1 MFSELLS
8 GVFIQGPFVC
18 NALKKL
24 SDERWEKF
32 LGHFSTKGMHCSPIL
47 QHTGLRNVECINE
60 KKEKFEAT
68 NIYEN
73 LSMRKLQQFLTLE
86 ENMGKFFTY
95 CISSYRVRGYYYQK
109 LLNFT
114 YIEVCLAR
122 VLLVRR
128 VLFKGGPY
136 MRKYGT

>member
-47 QHTGLRNVECINE
+47 LHSGLRNVEFI
-60 KKEKFEAT
+60 KKGEIWSQ

-73 LSMRKLQQFLTLE
+73 LSITTYVTGFFMWKNCYSCKKGDFENRICQFQ
-86 ENMGKFFTY
+86 GF
-95 CISSYRVRGYYYQK
+95 
-109 LLNFT
+109 
-114 YIEVCLAR
+114 
-122 VLLVRR
+122 
-128 VLFKGGPY
+128 
-136 MRKYGT
+136 

>member
-47 QHTGLRNVECINE
+47 LHTGLRNVEY
-60 KKEKFEAT
+60 KRKEAKFEA
-68 NIYEN
+68 
-73 LSMRKLQQFLTLE
+73 
-86 ENMGKFFTY
+86 
-95 CISSYRVRGYYYQK
+95 
-109 LLNFT
+109 
-114 YIEVCLAR
+114 
-122 VLLVRR
+122 
-128 VLFKGGPY
+128 
-136 MRKYGT
+136 KYLKKAFN